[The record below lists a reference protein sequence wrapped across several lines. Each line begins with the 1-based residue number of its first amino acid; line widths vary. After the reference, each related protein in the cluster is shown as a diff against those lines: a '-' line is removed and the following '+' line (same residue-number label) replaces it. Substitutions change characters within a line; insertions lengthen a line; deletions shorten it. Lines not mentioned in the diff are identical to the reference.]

1 MHPVI
6 QLLDKQC
13 FLNNH
18 VPVLVVQKIVK
29 FFFFFLP
36 LISHSNEIVL
46 AHLTLTP
53 CALFSAQQ
61 DHLGVLNYVIDC
73 LNFMHI

>member
-29 FFFFFLP
+29 FFFFLRDK
-36 LISHSNEIVL
+36 LGLCHVGAIICDWQDEM
-46 AHLTLTP
+46 LTQVEMGYGCWGP
-53 CALFSAQQ
+53 
-61 DHLGVLNYVIDC
+61 
-73 LNFMHI
+73 

>member
-29 FFFFFLP
+29 FFFFFMAA
-36 LISHSNEIVL
+36 SGIVAEACAEALSQSAVPVTL
-46 AHLTLTP
+46 ALETVK
-53 CALFSAQQ
+53 
-61 DHLGVLNYVIDC
+61 GRVRMNMVLC
-73 LNFMHI
+73 TAT